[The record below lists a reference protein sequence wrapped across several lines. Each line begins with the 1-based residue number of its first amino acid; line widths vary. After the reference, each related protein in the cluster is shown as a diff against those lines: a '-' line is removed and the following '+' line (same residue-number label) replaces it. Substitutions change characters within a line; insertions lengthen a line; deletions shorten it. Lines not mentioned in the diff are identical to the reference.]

1 MSEAL
6 PWSVIVVYSI
16 YVAFATFQKFC
27 IQDFRGRSEIYKFVL
42 SFFALITS
50 LFGVGF
56 LIYYG
61 FKTLWW
67 TPFALFGIGILAYFI
82 LGFIEQLIPMWLLG
96 LISFIVIPICGA
108 LLIYLTP

>member
-1 MSEAL
+1 MNHPL
-6 PWSVIVVYSI
+6 PWSVIIIYCI

-27 IQDFRGRSEIYKFVL
+27 IQEFHGRSEIYKFIL

-50 LFGVGF
+50 VFGFGF

-61 FKTLWW
+61 VKTVWW
-67 TPFALFGIGILAYFI
+67 APFALFGIGVTAYFL
-82 LGFIEQLIPMWLLG
+82 LGFIEQIIPMWLLG

-108 LLIYLTP
+108 FLIFLTP